1 MSQDRSLQSN
11 TEYPKPPQGDGESQD
26 SCEQFRHPED
36 TTDTCSMTSS
46 RLENEQQPDERS
58 HTVESA
64 RQNRRTTCAGKSNPL
79 KKRTRNTKSSKMSD
93 QGSTSKGKAFCEWL
107 TPFSKDT
114 SKKLLSRTGIDCV
127 DSLSTF
133 SNGYAGGG
141 ILESWFKTKSYA
153 LPNKSSQK
161 ILWPSSMCFPASCTE
176 AGDTGTKARKIRLK
190 PLKGQERVLRK
201 WMKSARQTYNEALR
215 LVKAKK
221 AKANLLLSKLVVT
234 SRDTDKNSRLESM
247 KSAPADVRKS
257 ATRDLVKNFVSARA
271 SYKARLRKVKSG
283 KAKIKKKRKSGQFK
297 GRRRYRRKKPFEVKF
312 KSRRLTSDSI
322 ELERKSIS
330 FEGNT
335 VSFFKST
342 EKHRLQVDTSEAFS
356 DEPGVHKPAQ
366 SCRIAY
372 CFGRWYII
380 VPEQVQITEEG
391 TDTSKEPRIIGID
404 PGLRTA
410 FTCSSNSGDVLEVG
424 INTRF
429 RFQREHAKKTS
440 IADKIRDTTCV
451 KKKTKLRRAWYRCQA
466 RAKHLAADLHWKTI
480 KHILDN
486 YDVVVIGKIGVQS
499 LVSKTG
505 QSASNKRMFS
515 YLSHYSFRQ
524 RLKYKAGLLNKVV
537 VEQDESYTSQACF
550 RCGHLDKNL
559 GAAKTYVCKECGLVI
574 DRDVNSGFNI
584 MVRCASEHHTAEAT
598 VLGKRKS

>member
-1 MSQDRSLQSN
+1 M
-11 TEYPKPPQGDGESQD
+11 
-26 SCEQFRHPED
+26 
-36 TTDTCSMTSS
+36 
-46 RLENEQQPDERS
+46 
-58 HTVESA
+58 
-64 RQNRRTTCAGKSNPL
+64 TCADSSSPS
-79 KKRTRNTKSSKMSD
+79 KKRTRNTRLPKTSD
-93 QGSTSKGKAFCEWL
+93 QGSTSKGKVFCEWL
-107 TPFSKDT
+107 TPFSKDM
-114 SKKLLSRTGIDCV
+114 SKKLLSRTEIDCV

-141 ILESWFKTKSYA
+141 IHESWFKTKSYA

-161 ILWPSSMCFPASCTE
+161 ISWPSSLCFPASCME

-190 PLKGQERVLRK
+190 PVKGQERVLRE

-234 SRDTDKNSRLESM
+234 ARKTDKDSRLESM

-257 ATRDLVKNFVSARA
+257 ATRDLVKNFASARA
-271 SYKARLRKVKSG
+271 AYKARLQK
-283 KAKIKKKRKSGQFK
+283 
-297 GRRRYRRKKPFEVKF
+297 VKF

-322 ELERKSIS
+322 ELEKKSIS
-330 FEGNT
+330 FEKNT
-335 VSFFKST
+335 VSFFGSIK
-342 EKHRLQVDTSEAFS
+342 KHKLQVDMSEAFS
-356 DEPGVHKPAQ
+356 DGPGAHKPSQ

-380 VPEQVQITEEG
+380 VPEKVQVKKQD
-391 TDTSKEPRIIGID
+391 TDTSVEPRIIGID

-410 FTCSSNSGDVLEVG
+410 FTCSSNAGEVLEVG
-424 INTRF
+424 IDTRY
-429 RFQREHAKKTS
+429 RFQREHGKKTS
-440 IADKIRDTTCV
+440 IARKMRDATCV
-451 KKKTKLRRAWYRCQA
+451 NRKTKLRKAWYRCQA

-480 KHILDN
+480 KHLLDR

-499 LVSKTG
+499 LVPKTG

-524 RLKYKAGLLNKVV
+524 RLKYKAGSLNKVV

-550 RCGHLDKNL
+550 RCGHLKKDL
-559 GAAKTYVCKECGLVI
+559 GAAKTCICRECGLVI

-584 MVRCASEHHTAEAT
+584 MVR
-598 VLGKRKS
+598 